1 MTKTAEDY
9 LNELPYR
16 ITRTIE
22 RKCPHCGNGIF
33 KTQIQYELTLELFP
47 FEHKPNEVKLRYLL
61 YYRAA
66 NTILYVPVESQIIG
80 SRTGIGHRT
89 IQEAVEA
96 LKEYLK
102 TEEISK

>member
-22 RKCPHCGNGIF
+22 RKCPHCK
-33 KTQIQYELTLELFP
+33 KTMLKTPIRYELILDMSP
-47 FEHKPNEVKLRYLL
+47 FEHKLNEVKLRYKL
-61 YYRAA
+61 YYKAY
-66 NTILYVPVESQIIG
+66 NSDFYIPQENQFFG
-80 SRTGIGHRT
+80 DRTGIGYRT
-89 IQEAVEA
+89 IKEAAEA

-102 TEEISK
+102 TEGISK

>member
-22 RKCPHCGNGIF
+22 RKCPHCKKTML
-33 KTQIQYELTLELFP
+33 KTQIQYELIMDMFL
-47 FEHKPNEVKLRYLL
+47 FEHKIDEVKLRYKL
-61 YYRAA
+61 YYKAY
-66 NTILYVPVESQIIG
+66 NSNVYIPQENQFFG
-80 SRTGIGHRT
+80 DRTGIGYRT
-89 IQEAVEA
+89 IKEAAEA

-102 TEEISK
+102 TEGIRK